1 MTGLPAPTVQWTWR
15 GLPLQE
21 TEGREGKGKK
31 TWYDEKTGRVVLLIQ
46 DLGPGDE
53 GDYQC
58 RADNPYGDST
68 CTITVGSSQLT
79 RATAILALIQL
90 SNSTYCTGMFSYQL
104 AVSFD

>member
-1 MTGLPAPTVQWTWR
+1 MIKIQPIRAKPRGTWTNESGELWFEGRVTGIPAPSVQWTWR

-21 TEGREGKGKK
+21 AEGKEGKGKK
-31 TWYDEKTGRVVLLIQ
+31 TWYDEKTGRVVLLIR

-68 CTITVGSSQLT
+68 CTITVCSS
-79 RATAILALIQL
+79 L
-90 SNSTYCTGMFSYQL
+90 SY
-104 AVSFD
+104 